1 MPNPKVLVYPT
12 REEPKPII
20 DAMRNAGLDIAYGDK
35 DWQKPGF
42 PYREPL
48 TAAMRDAVAVIGMY
62 SRTTPIDRGMLE
74 ACQRLR
80 VIAKY
85 TAGVDDIDTDA
96 ASELGI
102 MVCHAPTEAN
112 CFGVAETTMA
122 MILALLK
129 KVRERDTDVRAG
141 NWRGNNMTSIYLGAR
156 MSDDRPGITIGIV
169 GLGRIG
175 TRVANLLA
183 PWRVRIIA
191 CDPYIAPD
199 RFLLAGVKS
208 VDYATILRESDV
220 LTFHTPYTKT
230 TRNMLGERELAQ
242 MKPTAVVINAARGG
256 LIDEAALARALAA
269 GKLKA
274 AAIDAFLDEPLP
286 MDSPLRKIGD
296 KVLLSPHSA
305 SFNEDAQL
313 GPGIEWASRSVI
325 AAAAGKVPDNVFN
338 QEVIPR
344 WMEKFG
350 GASAT
355 G

>member
-1 MPNPKVLVYPT
+1 MANPKVLVYPT
-12 REEPKPII
+12 REEPKAVI

-35 DWQKPGF
+35 EWQKPGF
-42 PYREPL
+42 NYREPL
-48 TAAMRDAVAVIGMY
+48 IAAARDAVAMVGMY
-62 SRTTPIDRGMLE
+62 SRTTPLDRGILE

-80 VIAKY
+80 IVARY

-96 ASELGI
+96 ATDLGI

-112 CFGVAETTMA
+112 CFGVAETTIA

-129 KVRERDTDVRAG
+129 KVRERDADVRAG
-141 NWRGNNMTSIYLGAR
+141 NWRGPNMTSTYLGAR
-156 MSDDRPGITIGIV
+156 MSDGYPGITVGIV

-183 PWRVRIIA
+183 PWRLRIIA
-191 CDPYIAPD
+191 HDPYILPD

-220 LTFHTPYTKT
+220 LTLHTPFTKT
-230 TRNMLGERELAQ
+230 TSNMLGEGELAQ
-242 MKPTAVVINAARGG
+242 MKRTAVVINAARGG
-256 LIDEAALARALAA
+256 LIDEPALARALMA
-269 GKLKA
+269 GTIRA
-274 AAIDAFLDEPLP
+274 AAIDAFLEEPLP
-286 MDSPLRKIGD
+286 MDSPLRQVGD

-305 SFNEDAQL
+305 SFNEGAQL

-338 QEVIPR
+338 SEVIPR

-350 GASAT
+350 GAGAT

>member
-12 REEPKPII
+12 REEPKAVI
-20 DAMRNAGLDIAYGDK
+20 DAMRNAGLDVVYGDMG
-35 DWQKPGF
+35 WQQPGF
-42 PYREPL
+42 NYREPL
-48 TAAMRDAVAVIGMY
+48 IVALRDSVALIGMY
-62 SRTTPIDRGMLE
+62 SRATPLDRGILE

-85 TAGVDDIDTDA
+85 TAGVDDVDTDA

-112 CFGVAETTMA
+112 CFGVAETTIA

-129 KVRERDTDVRAG
+129 KVRERDADVRAG
-141 NWRGNNMTSIYLGAR
+141 NWRGPNMTSVYLGAR
-156 MSDDRPGITIGIV
+156 MSDDSPGITIGIV

-191 CDPYIAPD
+191 YDPYIAPD

-220 LTFHTPYTKT
+220 LTFHTPLTKT

-256 LIDEAALARALAA
+256 LIDEAALARTLAA
-269 GKLKA
+269 GKLRA
-274 AAIDAFLDEPLP
+274 AAIDAFAQEPLP
-286 MDSPLRKIGD
+286 MDSPLRRIGD

-305 SFNEDAQL
+305 SFNEGAQL
-313 GPGIEWASRSVI
+313 GPGIEWASRAVI
-325 AAAAGKVPDNVFN
+325 AATAGTVPDNVFN

-344 WMEKFG
+344 WMERFG